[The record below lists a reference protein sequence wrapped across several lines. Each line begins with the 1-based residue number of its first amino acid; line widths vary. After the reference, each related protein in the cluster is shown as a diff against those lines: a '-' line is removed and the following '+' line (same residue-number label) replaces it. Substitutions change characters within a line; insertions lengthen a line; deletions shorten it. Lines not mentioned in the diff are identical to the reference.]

1 MIPHVRSYCCA
12 KGARS
17 APRTVQAHVP
27 LPTSPSKGADAL
39 RNIRTVRQDPQPQ
52 ALLTRHPRLHAPL
65 HGVWPVPYT
74 VPVHVALQVNYPLA
88 RSIRWRWLL
97 RRLFELAITLTAL
110 AIIIG
115 QYVEPTVANSIGP
128 LQKV

>member
-1 MIPHVRSYCCA
+1 M
-12 KGARS
+12 
-17 APRTVQAHVP
+17 
-27 LPTSPSKGADAL
+27 
-39 RNIRTVRQDPQPQ
+39 
-52 ALLTRHPRLHAPL
+52 
-65 HGVWPVPYT
+65 PVYST
-74 VPVHVALQVNYPLA
+74 LQVNYPLA